1 MKFHLSRRHMAAAV
15 CLAAVLTAGVLFV
28 RHTAAQPAACRMEDL
43 SPWPAPLPFDTPAAA
58 PSPAPAE
65 KRVFLTFDDGPSE
78 YTEDILD
85 ILKEKQAVASFFVI
99 AAENNQEY
107 LPLLQRIEQEG
118 HTIALHSCTHDYAQ
132 IYTSTAAY
140 WQDIE
145 QLKQAISPYITTPP
159 VWLRFPGGSTNTV
172 SRKYGGSG
180 LMEKLNEQAAEKG
193 YKVLDWNVCAN
204 DAVGANP
211 SADKILRTVQKDSEG
226 LSTCVVLLH
235 DTKQTKTTVEALPAM
250 IDWYAQQGFR
260 FCALGQEAP

>member
-1 MKFHLSRRHMAAAV
+1 MKFRLSRRHAAAAV
-15 CLAAVLTAGVLFV
+15 CLAAVLAAGGLIF
-28 RHTAAQPAACRMEDL
+28 RHLSTRPAACLLEDI
-43 SPWPAPLPFDTPAAA
+43 SAWPAPLPFDTPAAA

-78 YTEDILD
+78 HTEEILD

-107 LPLLQRIEQEG
+107 LPLLQRVEQEG
-118 HTIALHSCTHDYAQ
+118 HTIALHSCTHDYSQ

-145 QLKQAISPYITTPP
+145 NLKQAISPYITKPP

-180 LMEKLNEQAAEKG
+180 LMEKLTEQAAEKG

-204 DAVGANP
+204 DAVGGHS

-260 FCALGQEAP
+260 FCTLGTDAP